1 MKGQIAKEQVVKIIS
16 QAFGKDYIGEFDKK
30 HYVWANDGGEKVQI
44 AIALTCPKV
53 YRGIEETAPSALNF
67 DDEDETSERG
77 NHPSRFEPAQIT
89 QEEKDTLQDL
99 ILKLGL

>member
-44 AIALTCPKV
+44 AIALTCPKI
-53 YRGIEETAPSALNF
+53 YRGIEETAPTALNF
-67 DDEDETSERG
+67 EDDNETFERG
-77 NHPSRFEPAQIT
+77 NHPSRFQPAQIT
-89 QEEKDTLQDL
+89 QQEKDTLENL
-99 ILKLGL
+99 MLKLGL